1 LAPDGTSDDSQRMSD
16 GQPFQACHLFL
27 ASLRIT
33 SDALLKLVCDSG
45 SLRASAGSATT
56 SSTGTRTNTLAMA
69 LGRWPDGERQ
79 PSPAEAGLFSV
90 DSNRNAVGDARQN
103 GTAGDGSAPV
113 TVEAF

>member
-1 LAPDGTSDDSQRMSD
+1 
-16 GQPFQACHLFL
+16 
-27 ASLRIT
+27 
-33 SDALLKLVCDSG
+33 
-45 SLRASAGSATT
+45 
-56 SSTGTRTNTLAMA
+56 MA

-90 DSNRNAVGDARQN
+90 DSNRNAVGDSRQN

>member
-1 LAPDGTSDDSQRMSD
+1 
-16 GQPFQACHLFL
+16 
-27 ASLRIT
+27 
-33 SDALLKLVCDSG
+33 
-45 SLRASAGSATT
+45 
-56 SSTGTRTNTLAMA
+56 MA